1 MNPWNARIWAV
12 GIVLSLAGCTHFS
25 VDPGDPAEKPLFL
38 RGSLG
43 AADLAWI
50 AGTQDASLVTELGHT
65 GAVAVTGCAFVRSN
79 GERLEFRR
87 EVVGD
92 DAAANAALA
101 VGVWPLLVSD
111 GAEDGMVHIAFD
123 GPPGVW
129 EVQGDEANGPSEE
142 VFWDADDDELR
153 IRFESGGGCS
163 WSLDFRLDPG
173 SLCGR
178 EVLPHSI
185 RVDVEGEV
193 LRLFPPAE
201 SADMQWEWTVE
212 SDSYTT
218 VGAAVLELP
227 WNGEDEVDVRC
238 EPAPGADRFG
248 EFRIELTV
256 PAEAGG
262 SCAAPELSLTALL
275 PVTGESGVAVRYRD
289 AAGRWY
295 RSEGACAA
303 AGGQPA
309 DAWFEVL
316 SAEEFLTSD
325 QGHATRRC
333 GVVGR
338 LALFPEDGVGN
349 ALLLTVDE
357 GFVAFPLH

>member
-1 MNPWNARIWAV
+1 MNSWKARTVAA
-12 GIVLSLAGCTHFS
+12 GIALGSAGCTHFS

-38 RGSLG
+38 RGTLG
-43 AADLAWI
+43 ASEVAWI
-50 AGTQDASLVTELGHT
+50 AGTEDCSLVTELGHT
-65 GAVAVTGCAFVRSN
+65 GAVAVTGCAFVRTN
-79 GERLEFRR
+79 GERLELRR

-92 DAAANAALA
+92 DAAANAALV

-111 GAEDGMVHIAFD
+111 GAEDGMVHIHFD
-123 GPPGVW
+123 GPEGDW
-129 EVQGDEANGPSEE
+129 EIQGDGVSGPSEE

-153 IRFESGGGCS
+153 IRFEGGGGCS

-178 EVLPHSI
+178 DVLPHSI
-185 RVDVEGEV
+185 GVDVEAGV

-201 SADMQWEWTVE
+201 APDMQWEWTVE
-212 SDSYTT
+212 SETYTT
-218 VGAAVLELP
+218 TGAAVLELP
-227 WNGEDEVDVRC
+227 WSGDDEVDVEC

-262 SCAAPELSLTALL
+262 SCAAPELTLTALL
-275 PVTGESGVAVRYRD
+275 PVTGEAGVAVRYRD
-289 AAGRWY
+289 ATGRWY
-295 RSEGACAA
+295 RSEGACAV

-316 SAEEFLTSD
+316 SAEDFLTSD